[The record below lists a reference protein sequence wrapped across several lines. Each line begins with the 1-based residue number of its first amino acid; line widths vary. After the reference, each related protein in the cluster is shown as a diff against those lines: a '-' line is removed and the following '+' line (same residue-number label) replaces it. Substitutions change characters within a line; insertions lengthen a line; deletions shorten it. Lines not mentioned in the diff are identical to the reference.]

1 MLSAISLG
9 SNKKISRIIYKNPI
23 VECGSKVI
31 FDNLNTI
38 QYYNRVKIF
47 IELNKIKVEATHQMH
62 NIENQSDEWCRHCN
76 QY

>member
-62 NIENQSDEWCRHCN
+62 NIENQSDE
-76 QY
+76 